1 MGAGSHQS
9 SDVVELGV
17 RCESGG
23 GDGVGMGDGSGV
35 VGFGVCDV
43 CGGVVM
49 CVAFRLA
56 LCCCLCSRCINCF
69 LVSLVLL
76 LVAVL
81 FAGWLVGVAGVF
93 LLDAERVL

>member
-1 MGAGSHQS
+1 M
-9 SDVVELGV
+9 
-17 RCESGG
+17 
-23 GDGVGMGDGSGV
+23 
-35 VGFGVCDV
+35 
-43 CGGVVM
+43 M